1 VPEFDMGWQG
11 LEETDHGGVGESALA
26 SAAGEEN
33 PAASLGQLVW
43 GIGVR
48 LLFVT
53 VFSIF

>member
-1 VPEFDMGWQG
+1 MGWQG